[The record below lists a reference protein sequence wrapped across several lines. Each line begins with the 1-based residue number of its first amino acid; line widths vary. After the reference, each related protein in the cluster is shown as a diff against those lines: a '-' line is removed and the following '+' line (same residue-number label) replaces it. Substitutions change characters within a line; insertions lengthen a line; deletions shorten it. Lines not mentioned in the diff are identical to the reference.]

1 MSSKNTYY
9 EKTNK
14 NQKKMHKI
22 VIIQRIVNEN
32 KKDMKI
38 TKEGFNKKREIVTE
52 IFWKKKKTLKKNMEE
67 IDVRTCLKKIN
78 KN

>member
-32 KKDMKI
+32 KKNMKI